1 MNAKHEANRAVWN
14 AAAGWWKDRE
24 DKRGLWQKCH
34 KDPTLVLSQAEMPF
48 FKWIHGQAVCVLGS
62 GDNEVA
68 FALAGMGGNV
78 MSVDISEERLKI
90 ARERADLLGLTLAFL
105 RADVTDLKGLADNTF
120 DLVYTGGHVAVWV
133 SDIREYYAEAA
144 RILKPGGVL
153 IICEYHPFRRLWD
166 DAEGLEPKHRYLD
179 RGPYKYQ
186 TSEGMPSF
194 EYSWTV
200 ADHIQAVLDAGCTLL
215 KVDEYGEKLE
225 DEHWLKVN
233 LDKLPAALL
242 IVGKKG

>member
-1 MNAKHEANRAVWN
+1 MA
-14 AAAGWWKDRE
+14 WWKERE

-34 KDPTLVLSQAEMPF
+34 NDPSLVLSPSEMPF
-48 FKWIHGQAVCVLGS
+48 LNGVRGQAACVLGS

-78 MSVDISEERLKI
+78 TSVDISEERLKV
-90 ARERADLLGLTLAFL
+90 ARERAGSLGLTLTFL
-105 RADVTDLKGLADNTF
+105 RADVTELKDLADDTF
-120 DLVYTGGHVAVWV
+120 DLVYTGGHVAVWI
-133 SDIREYYAEAA
+133 SDIRKYYAESA

-153 IICEYHPFRRLWD
+153 VINEYHPFRRLWD
-166 DAEGLEPKHRYLD
+166 DAEGLEPKHRYFD

-186 TSEGMPSF
+186 TPEGLPSF

-200 ADHIQAVLDAGCTLL
+200 ADHIQAVLDAGCFLL
-215 KVDEYGEKLE
+215 KVDEYGEKVE

-233 LDKLPAALL
+233 LDKLPANLL
-242 IVGKKG
+242 IVGKK